1 MIASLKILFQTRKA
15 FEYLDEQYEDD
26 LETNCTLIFGLLG
39 AISGLNSYFKE
50 KTQLLEHMDSRFMIL
65 FLIIAIA
72 FGAVLGVL
80 IGKYVTT
87 YVLYGMSKLL
97 KGSPAVID
105 LRVVAA
111 YSMIPTIVYVPIIL
125 FFGIYGWEGIP
136 KDYYWIFDLIS
147 GLVWIWV
154 LKIMIQGVM
163 KFSNLGFAK
172 AILNISPILLIGIF
186 RFILRYI

>member
-15 FEYLDEQYEDD
+15 YEYLDEQYEDV

-39 AISGLNSYFKE
+39 AMSGLNSFFIE
-50 KTQLLEHMDSRFMIL
+50 KTQILEHTDSGFMIL
-65 FLIIAIA
+65 ILIIALA
-72 FGAVLGVL
+72 FGAVFGVL

-97 KGSPAVID
+97 KSSPEVID
-105 LRVVAA
+105 IRVVAA
-111 YSMIPTIVYVPIIL
+111 YSMIPAIINLPIIL

-147 GLVWIWV
+147 VLIWIWV
-154 LKIMIQGVM
+154 LKLMTQGVM
-163 KFSNLGFAK
+163 RFSNLGFMK
-172 AILNISPILLIGIF
+172 ALLNISPILLIGTL
-186 RFILRYI
+186 ILIIRYL